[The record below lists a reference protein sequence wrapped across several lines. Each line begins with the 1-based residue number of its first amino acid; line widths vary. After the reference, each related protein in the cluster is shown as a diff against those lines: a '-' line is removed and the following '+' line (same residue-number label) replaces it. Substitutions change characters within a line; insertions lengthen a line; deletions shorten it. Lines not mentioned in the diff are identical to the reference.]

1 MGLATSAYRRRLGP
15 AACPIAAIDEDRC
28 DAIWAAPRD
37 PDQISVDTNTSGDA
51 LQGQADTIRS
61 FDESE
66 KILLQGSHSFAGQ
79 GMAPAEANTPSGAID
94 RPLQP
99 RTLREAR

>member
-1 MGLATSAYRRRLGP
+1 MGRT
-15 AACPIAAIDEDRC
+15 
-28 DAIWAAPRD
+28 RD

-61 FDESE
+61 FDKSE

-79 GMAPAEANTPSGAID
+79 GMAPAEANTPSGTQSIGLYSRGRCGRRD
-94 RPLQP
+94 N
-99 RTLREAR
+99 